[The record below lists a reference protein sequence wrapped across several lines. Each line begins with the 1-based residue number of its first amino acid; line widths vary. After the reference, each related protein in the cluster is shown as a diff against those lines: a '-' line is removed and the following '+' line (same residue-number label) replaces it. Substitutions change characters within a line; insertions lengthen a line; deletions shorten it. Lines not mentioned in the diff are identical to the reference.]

1 MDEVAFRME
10 LGFSLSR
17 KHPKA
22 VTGLLEDAA
31 KAPGGESWIRASW
44 ERLLAAGQLD
54 RATVLLEGA
63 NYLHPATSRTWLR
76 ALCKD
81 ALESSSA
88 RLRGRAIRVLLRLA
102 DPESLRALRSHCE
115 PVADLRRDLRHL
127 LAYLDPSGEPSAY
140 DRREPRAKRH
150 MERWREQ
157 WDENAG

>member
-1 MDEVAFRME
+1 ME

-17 KHPKA
+17 QQPKA

-31 KAPGGESWIRASW
+31 RAPGGESWIRASW

-54 RATVLLEGA
+54 RATTLLEGA
-63 NYLHPATSRTWLR
+63 HYLPPAASRTWLR
-76 ALCKD
+76 AISKD

-102 DPESLRALRSHCE
+102 DPESLCALRSHSE
-115 PVADLRRDLRHL
+115 PVADLRRDLCRQ

-140 DRREPRAKRH
+140 DLRVPRTSHHGAL
-150 MERWREQ
+150 
-157 WDENAG
+157 A